1 MSRIPTPALESA
13 TGADIDSSAAESA
26 LVNRH
31 AKRSPSRVL
40 LRIVSQLICHAFII
54 SFYLVLSGGIAF
66 AGPLTRHKLPMQPIV
81 NGHHVQPRGDRL
93 QALGYPDLTPQQAE
107 EVDRLYQQLLQNGA
121 DATVTPTEG

>member
-1 MSRIPTPALESA
+1 MSRIPTLALESA
-13 TGADIDSSAAESA
+13 TGIGSRNVESA

-31 AKRSPSRVL
+31 AKRNPYSVL

-54 SFYLVLSGGIAF
+54 SLYLVLSGGIAL
-66 AGPLTRHKLPMQPIV
+66 AGPLARHKFPMQPIV

-107 EVDRLYQQLLQNGA
+107 QVDRLYQQLLQNSAGVTA
-121 DATVTPTEG
+121 TPTEG